1 MQARQEASGPWALTG
16 DLESMLEVRATDALP
31 AWLAG
36 RLSVR
41 FPRARV
47 RVLRVYPGKAA
58 RVKGLPSSESF
69 SVLDPA
75 THEPPLPVGVDAPL
89 VEAIRAR
96 ATLSVT
102 AIPGGARLLIALECG
117 GEVRYLV
124 EASGEVSLAAGAT
137 LSDLASLAAKYFQR
151 LAEGE
156 TDPLTRLNNR
166 RVFQH
171 HVDTGLRRWIASGR
185 AHYFAILDIDHF
197 KRINDGFGHLYGDEI
212 LVLFANLMRKTF
224 RAGDLLYRFGGEE
237 FVVIYGVER
246 GRGGEQPLE
255 RFRAAVEAYEFPGVG
270 RVTVSAGFTRISE
283 AATPAATL
291 IDRADRALY
300 RAKASGRNRVESWN
314 ALVAAGELEASTVAN
329 KDVTLF

>member
-16 DLESMLEVRATDALP
+16 DLESMLEVRSTDVLP
-31 AWLAG
+31 AWLAD
-36 RLSVR
+36 RLTLR

-75 THEPPLPVGVDAPL
+75 AHEPPLPVGVDATL
-89 VEAIRAR
+89 VEAIRTR
-96 ATLSVT
+96 GTLSVT
-102 AIPGGARLLIALECG
+102 AIPGGARLIIALECG

-124 EASGEVSLAAGAT
+124 EASGEVSVAAGAT
-137 LSDLASLAAKYFQR
+137 LSELASLAAKYFQR

-166 RVFQH
+166 RVFQE

-237 FVVIYGVER
+237 FVVVYGVER
-246 GRGGEQPLE
+246 GRGGEQALE
-255 RFRAAVEAYEFPGVG
+255 RFRSAVEAYEFPSVG
-270 RVTVSAGFTRISE
+270 RVTVSAGFTRI
-283 AATPAATL
+283 ADVATPAATL

-300 RAKASGRNRVESWN
+300 RAKTRGRNRVESWD
-314 ALVAAGELEASTVAN
+314 ALVAAGELEASTTAN
-329 KDVTLF
+329 RDVTLF